1 LKAKQAQDKDTIKE
15 LSITMNKLKKEI
27 SKLTKEWLRKDLDKL
42 NVDRDEF
49 IDILTR
55 IFIVKKF

>member
-1 LKAKQAQDKDTIKE
+1 MKAKQAQDKDTIKE